1 MVGWD
6 LCPPGPHSK
15 IRLIEQPPSGEFL
28 KAKMGEEKWGALDP
42 RPLTF
47 HQEVTYTTTAH
58 ISLAKVSHV
67 TKPNFKGTG
76 EIVSLYEMFMEIWK
90 TTTQVSLLEK
100 EWMNE
105 DRHIQQ
111 MQISINKNI
120 MLIQVLNV
128 FQTKMYFKIL
138 TQ

>member
-1 MVGWD
+1 M
-6 LCPPGPHSK
+6 
-15 IRLIEQPPSGEFL
+15 
-28 KAKMGEEKWGALDP
+28 A
-42 RPLTF
+42 
-47 HQEVTYTTTAH
+47 
-58 ISLAKVSHV
+58 
-67 TKPNFKGTG
+67 KPNFKGTG

-90 TTTQVSLLEK
+90 TTTQVSLPEK
-100 EWMNE
+100 EWVNE

-128 FQTKMYFKIL
+128 FPTKMYFKIL